1 MVFRY
6 FSNTISQASRTVAA
20 GSMIVGM
27 ILIGF
32 GFMIFLLPKFFA
44 TLAAMVFFVAG
55 LGSAITGVKIF
66 WRQSKLDKM
75 NHQQTEDYRENVRIH
90 RDDNIF

>member
-1 MVFRY
+1 MVFRFY
-6 FSNTISQASRTVAA
+6 SNTISQASRTVAA
-20 GSMIVGM
+20 GSMILGM
-27 ILIGF
+27 VLVGF

-44 TLAAMVFFVAG
+44 TLAAMVFFVTG

-75 NHQQTEDYRENVRIH
+75 NRQQAEDYRENVRIH
-90 RDDNIF
+90 RDDEF

>member
-1 MVFRY
+1 MVFRFY
-6 FSNTISQASRTVAA
+6 SNTISQASRTVAA
-20 GSMIVGM
+20 GSMILGM
-27 ILIGF
+27 VLVGF

-44 TLAAMVFFVAG
+44 TLAAMVFFVTG

-75 NHQQTEDYRENVRIH
+75 NHQQAEDYRENVRIH
-90 RDDNIF
+90 RDDEF